1 MSEPVDGVDPMQIGS
16 LQVPLPILCAPMAG
30 GPSTPALVAAVGEA
44 GGLGW
49 LPAGYLTPEALED
62 LVTDVEERSA
72 RPYGVNLFLS
82 GTESGDDTDGAVQAY
97 VEELAGEAARYGVAP
112 GEPRFTD
119 ERVAEKLDVL
129 ARHRP
134 AIISFTFGDPGA
146 AVVSRV
152 HNELG
157 VPVAVT
163 VTSATEAVTAVASG
177 ADAVVVQGIEA
188 GGHRGLWFDDPSEPE
203 GGPRTSTADLVRA
216 VVGSVGVPVIAAGGI
231 TDGATIGSLV
241 ELGAVGAQLGT
252 AFLCCDEAGT
262 AAPYRRALLEGPYV
276 DTVVTRAFSG
286 RSARSLRNGFTER
299 HSGAPARYPHVHH
312 VTKPIRSAATAAGE
326 ADDINLWAGT
336 SWRSVTAGPAA
347 DLMARLTA
355 ELTAGS

>member
-1 MSEPVDGVDPMQIGS
+1 MNEAVDGVEPIRIGS
-16 LQVPLPILCAPMAG
+16 LQVPLPIMCAPMAG
-30 GPSTPALVAAVGEA
+30 GPSTPALVAAVGAA

-49 LPAGYLTPEALED
+49 LPAGYLAPEALED
-62 LVTDVEERSA
+62 LVTDVEGRSD

-82 GTESGDDTDGAVQAY
+82 GPEPGDDRDGAVQAY
-97 VEELAGEAARYGVAP
+97 VEDLGSEAARYGVAP

-152 HNELG
+152 HRELG

-163 VTSATEAVTAVASG
+163 VTSVPEAVTAVASG

-188 GGHRGLWFDDPSEPE
+188 GGHRGLWFDDPSEPD
-203 GGPRTSTADLVRA
+203 GGPRTTTADLVRT
-216 VVGSVGVPVIAAGGI
+216 VVGEVDVPVIAAGGVA
-231 TDGATIGSLV
+231 DGATIRSLLA
-241 ELGAVGAQLGT
+241 LGAVGAQLGT

-262 AAPYRRALLEGPYV
+262 SAPYRRALLDGIFA
-276 DTVVTRAFSG
+276 DTVVTRSFSG
-286 RSARSLRNGFTER
+286 RSARSLRNGFAER
-299 HSGAPARYPHVHH
+299 HPGAPARYPHVHH

-347 DLMARLTA
+347 DLVARLAA